1 MKNRNKVTEY
11 KKEKDKNDI
20 SELTILQEEMGEFG
34 KLRIFKGITIQPE
47 ARKPPVTS
55 KKVTLSED
63 ELTVLSKN
71 PKFAVRAMMSK
82 ERYMAEYEKGLCKK
96 KYSDIGKEEKDGKTV
111 EEEPVD
117 EDDKR
122 IMKEAEWQEVKS
134 ELVYDF
140 ESKEINFGNQ
150 KATNMKNNKRIT
162 LPKCGSVQLE
172 SFLEVRRKGA
182 AKLYD
187 LCMKELGDNAEKG
200 MDNLSAA
207 EKRGIRSLKKHVA
220 SGPGRS
226 LSARQT
232 SLADFVS

>member
-117 EDDKR
+117 KDDKR
-122 IMKEAEWQEVKS
+122 IMRLSGRRSRVNWCMTLRVRKS
-134 ELVYDF
+134 TL
-140 ESKEINFGNQ
+140 EI
-150 KATNMKNNKRIT
+150 
-162 LPKCGSVQLE
+162 
-172 SFLEVRRKGA
+172 RKQ
-182 AKLYD
+182 
-187 LCMKELGDNAEKG
+187 
-200 MDNLSAA
+200 
-207 EKRGIRSLKKHVA
+207 
-220 SGPGRS
+220 P
-226 LSARQT
+226 T
-232 SLADFVS
+232 